1 MEAKEDIPK
10 EKCQALLERGT
21 FGRVALSMEALPA
34 ILPVQYYLA
43 GDTIAICLGTFR
55 VPEHAAHGAVIAF
68 SVDDIDPVLRRG
80 WSVQAVGEASF
91 EYRGV
96 GMRSDCGEPAAG
108 QIISLEPRVLTGQW
122 LNLCPFISTADASW
136 NLRGDTS

>member
-1 MEAKEDIPK
+1 MEATEDIP
-10 EKCQALLERGT
+10 EEQCRALLERGS

-34 ILPVQYYLA
+34 ILPVQYYLT

-55 VPEHAAHGAVIAF
+55 VPEHAANGAVIAF

-80 WSVQAVGEASF
+80 WSVQAVGRAGFGYGE
-91 EYRGV
+91 V
-96 GMRSDCGEPAAG
+96 GTRSDCGEPAAG
-108 QIISLEPRVLTGQW
+108 QIVSLRPRVLTGQW
-122 LNLCPFISTADASW
+122 LSLCPFISTADASW